1 MTNAFVI
8 IKHVKT
14 FELNTPENEK
24 ITPMFGVKYCQI
36 NLYQLL
42 DELVMTLMHEGWK
55 GYKPFI
61 AIFRS
66 MRSVDNIIIPIPL
79 GYNKLTFELSKE
91 YNFMWARL

>member
-1 MTNAFVI
+1 
-8 IKHVKT
+8 
-14 FELNTPENEK
+14 
-24 ITPMFGVKYCQI
+24 MFGVKYCQI

>member
-42 DELVMTLMHEGWK
+42 DELVMTLMHEG
-55 GYKPFI
+55 
-61 AIFRS
+61 
-66 MRSVDNIIIPIPL
+66 
-79 GYNKLTFELSKE
+79 
-91 YNFMWARL
+91 